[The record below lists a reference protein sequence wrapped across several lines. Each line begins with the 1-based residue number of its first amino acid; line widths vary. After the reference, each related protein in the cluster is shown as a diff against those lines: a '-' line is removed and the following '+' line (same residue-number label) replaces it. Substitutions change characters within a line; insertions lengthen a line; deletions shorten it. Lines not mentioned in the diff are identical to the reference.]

1 MKRCNLLSRVAKA
14 IGKDKI
20 TKVKFKSSKKEFIK
34 LRVNGK
40 LKLKSPKKDF
50 TRLRVNGKF
59 YLAKSTFSFSI
70 VDYMFYFIQNINVRN
85 AFKLIKY
92 GKITLRDE
100 LFGYGIK
107 HFSKK
112 NIFSSSLV

>member
-1 MKRCNLLSRVAKA
+1 M
-14 IGKDKI
+14 DKI
-20 TKVKFKSSKKEFIK
+20 TKVKFKSSKEEFIK